1 MADFTVNTL
10 GGQETN
16 LVKLD
21 LSAGPH
27 ALNYNNSY
35 VLYVDN
41 KDGGNVTVNLLGN
54 GVASHNCSGYG
65 DIDVSAGFD
74 FVVAA
79 GETKALRLTSVSA
92 FMGAAGNAVAV
103 TITGATNS
111 EGWLIK
117 K

>member
-10 GGQETN
+10 SGQETN

-41 KDGGNVTVNLLGN
+41 KDAGNVTVNLLGD
-54 GVASHNCSGYG
+54 GVTNHDCQGYG
-65 DIDVSAGFD
+65 EIDVSAGFN

-79 GETKALRLTSVSA
+79 GETKALRLTAVSA
-92 FMGAAGNAVAV
+92 FMGATGNSVAV

-117 K
+117 Q